1 MPEQIDFVDRIIEGF
16 QSLKDRPAYQ
26 LLAGQFE
33 AGELTFIVDRQG
45 IRLHLDT
52 VEVESE
58 SEGMDTAVEGL
69 D

>member
-16 QSLKDRPAYQ
+16 QSLKDRPAYG

-45 IRLHLDT
+45 IRIHLDA
-52 VEVESE
+52 VEVETE
-58 SEGMDTAVEGL
+58 DMDTTMEGL

>member
-16 QSLKDRPAYQ
+16 QSLKDRPAYR

-45 IRLHLDT
+45 IRIHLDT
-52 VEVESE
+52 VEVEA
-58 SEGMDTAVEGL
+58 EGVDNTLEGL

>member
-1 MPEQIDFVDRIIEGF
+1 MPDPIDFVDRIIEGF
-16 QSLKDRPAYQ
+16 QSLKDRPAYG

-45 IRLHLDT
+45 IRIHLDA
-52 VEVESE
+52 VEMETE
-58 SEGMDTAVEGL
+58 DIDTSAEGL

>member
-1 MPEQIDFVDRIIEGF
+1 MPEQIDFVDRIVEGF
-16 QSLKDRPAYQ
+16 QSLKDRPAYR

-52 VEVESE
+52 VELEA
-58 SEGMDTAVEGL
+58 EGIDTAVEGL
-69 D
+69 E

>member
-1 MPEQIDFVDRIIEGF
+1 MPEPIDFVDRIIEGF
-16 QSLKDRPAYQ
+16 QSLKDRPAYG

-45 IRLHLDT
+45 IRLHLDV
-52 VEVESE
+52 VEVETE
-58 SEGMDTAVEGL
+58 EIDTAMEGL

>member
-1 MPEQIDFVDRIIEGF
+1 MPEPIDFVDRIVQGF
-16 QSLKDRPAYQ
+16 QSLKDRPAYG

-45 IRLHLDT
+45 IRIHLDA
-52 VEVESE
+52 VEVETE
-58 SEGMDTAVEGL
+58 DIDTTVEGL

>member
-1 MPEQIDFVDRIIEGF
+1 MPDPIDFVDRIIEGF
-16 QSLKDRPAYQ
+16 QSLKDRPAYG

-45 IRLHLDT
+45 IRIHLDV
-52 VEVESE
+52 VEVETE
-58 SEGMDTAVEGL
+58 EIDTAMEGL

>member
-1 MPEQIDFVDRIIEGF
+1 MPEPIDFVDRIVEGF
-16 QSLKDRPAYQ
+16 QSLKDRPAYG

-45 IRLHLDT
+45 IRIHLDA
-52 VEVESE
+52 VEVET
-58 SEGMDTAVEGL
+58 GDIDTTVEGL

>member
-1 MPEQIDFVDRIIEGF
+1 MPEPIDFVDRIIEGF
-16 QSLKDRPAYQ
+16 RSLKDRPAYG

-45 IRLHLDT
+45 IRIHLDA
-52 VEVESE
+52 VEVETGE
-58 SEGMDTAVEGL
+58 IDTAMEGL

>member
-1 MPEQIDFVDRIIEGF
+1 MPEPVDFVDRIVEGF
-16 QSLKDRPAYQ
+16 QSLKDRPAYG

-45 IRLHLDT
+45 IRIHLDA
-52 VEVESE
+52 VEVETE
-58 SEGMDTAVEGL
+58 DIDTTVEGL

>member
-1 MPEQIDFVDRIIEGF
+1 MPEPIDFVGRIVEGF
-16 QSLKDRPAYQ
+16 QSLKDRPAYG

-45 IRLHLDT
+45 IRIHLDA
-52 VEVESE
+52 VEVETE
-58 SEGMDTAVEGL
+58 DIDTTVEGL

>member
-1 MPEQIDFVDRIIEGF
+1 MPEPIDFVDRISEGF
-16 QSLKDRPAYQ
+16 QSLKDRPAYG

-45 IRLHLDT
+45 IRIHLDV
-52 VEVESE
+52 VEVETDDI
-58 SEGMDTAVEGL
+58 DTTVEGL

>member
-1 MPEQIDFVDRIIEGF
+1 MDRIIEGF
-16 QSLKDRPAYQ
+16 QSLKDRPAYG

-45 IRLHLDT
+45 IRIHLDA
-52 VEVESE
+52 VEMETE
-58 SEGMDTAVEGL
+58 DIDTSAEGL

>member
-1 MPEQIDFVDRIIEGF
+1 MPEPIDFVDRIIEGF
-16 QSLKDRPAYQ
+16 QSLKDRPAYG

-45 IRLHLDT
+45 IRIHLDA
-52 VEVESE
+52 VEMETE
-58 SEGMDTAVEGL
+58 DIDTSAEGL

>member
-1 MPEQIDFVDRIIEGF
+1 MVEPIDFVDRIVEGF
-16 QSLKDRPAYQ
+16 QSLKDRPAYG

-45 IRLHLDT
+45 IRIHLDA
-52 VEVESE
+52 VEVETE
-58 SEGMDTAVEGL
+58 DIDTTVEGL

>member
-1 MPEQIDFVDRIIEGF
+1 MAEPIDFVDRIVEGF
-16 QSLKDRPAYQ
+16 QSLKDRPAYG

-45 IRLHLDT
+45 IRIHLDA
-52 VEVESE
+52 VEVETE
-58 SEGMDTAVEGL
+58 DIDTTVEGL

>member
-1 MPEQIDFVDRIIEGF
+1 MPEPIDFVDRIVEGF
-16 QSLKDRPAYQ
+16 QSLKDRPAYG

-45 IRLHLDT
+45 IRIHLDA
-52 VEVESE
+52 VEVETE
-58 SEGMDTAVEGL
+58 DIDTTVEGL

>member
-1 MPEQIDFVDRIIEGF
+1 MIEPIDFVDRIIEGF
-16 QSLKDRPAYQ
+16 QSLKDRPAYG

-45 IRLHLDT
+45 IRIHLDA
-52 VEVESE
+52 VEVET
-58 SEGMDTAVEGL
+58 GDIDTTVEGL

>member
-16 QSLKDRPAYQ
+16 QSLKDRPAYG

-45 IRLHLDT
+45 IRLHLDV
-52 VEVESE
+52 VEVETE
-58 SEGMDTAVEGL
+58 EIDTAMEGL

>member
-1 MPEQIDFVDRIIEGF
+1 MPEPIDFVDRIIEGF
-16 QSLKDRPAYQ
+16 QSLKDRPAYG

-45 IRLHLDT
+45 IRIHLDA
-52 VEVESE
+52 VEVET
-58 SEGMDTAVEGL
+58 GDIDTTVEGL

>member
-1 MPEQIDFVDRIIEGF
+1 MPEPIDFVDRIIEGF
-16 QSLKDRPAYQ
+16 QSLKDRPAYG

-45 IRLHLDT
+45 IRIHLDT
-52 VEVESE
+52 VEVDTDEI
-58 SEGMDTAVEGL
+58 DTAVEGL

>member
-1 MPEQIDFVDRIIEGF
+1 MPEPVDFVDRIVEGF
-16 QSLKDRPAYQ
+16 QSLKDRPAYG

-45 IRLHLDT
+45 IRIHLDA
-52 VEVESE
+52 VEVET
-58 SEGMDTAVEGL
+58 GDIDTTVEGL

>member
-1 MPEQIDFVDRIIEGF
+1 MPDPIDFVDRIIEGF
-16 QSLKDRPAYQ
+16 QSLKDRPAYG

-45 IRLHLDT
+45 IRLHLDV
-52 VEVESE
+52 VEVETE
-58 SEGMDTAVEGL
+58 EIDTAMEGL

>member
-1 MPEQIDFVDRIIEGF
+1 MPEPIDFVDRIIEGF
-16 QSLKDRPAYQ
+16 QSLKDRPAYR

-45 IRLHLDT
+45 IRIHLDV
-52 VEVESE
+52 VEVETE
-58 SEGMDTAVEGL
+58 EIDTAMEGL

>member
-1 MPEQIDFVDRIIEGF
+1 MPEPIDFVDRIVEGF
-16 QSLKDRPAYQ
+16 QSLKDRPAYG

-45 IRLHLDT
+45 IRIHLDA
-52 VEVESE
+52 VEMETE
-58 SEGMDTAVEGL
+58 DIDTSAEGL